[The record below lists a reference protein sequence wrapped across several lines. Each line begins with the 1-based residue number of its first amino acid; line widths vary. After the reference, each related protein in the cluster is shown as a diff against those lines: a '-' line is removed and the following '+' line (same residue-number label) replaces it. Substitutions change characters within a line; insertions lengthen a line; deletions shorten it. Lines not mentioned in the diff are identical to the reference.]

1 MTPQEAIEAIK
12 LKDIHIES
20 GAIRITAFFQGL
32 SVAKEALEKQ
42 IPKKIKRRVITSG
55 IILYHCPVC
64 NEHYYQINLNF
75 CQHCGQALDWS
86 DTE

>member
-20 GAIRITAFFQGL
+20 GALRITAFFQGL
-32 SVAKEALEKQ
+32 SKAKEALEKQ
-42 IPKKIKRRVITSG
+42 IPKKVTECGGDWFSCPECKTDIVALDELETHK
-55 IILYHCPVC
+55 HC
-64 NEHYYQINLNF
+64 LA
-75 CQHCGQALDWS
+75 CGQALDWS